1 MMMHRLTDVVA
12 TTKHTVLSLESL
24 RKFDHRR
31 FRLCAAC
38 TGAQTSVQACPTDEH
53 GTFAGREKYR
63 ILTFRNLLA
72 TRDHY

>member
-31 FRLCAAC
+31 FRLCAARARALIAKTC
-38 TGAQTSVQACPTDEH
+38 VRRC
-53 GTFAGREKYR
+53 R
-63 ILTFRNLLA
+63 LLMSMGHLPA
-72 TRDHY
+72 ANNIASSHLEIC

>member
-31 FRLCAAC
+31 YRLCAAC
-38 TGAQTSVQACPTDEH
+38 STDEH
-53 GTFAGREKYR
+53 GTFAGRE
-63 ILTFRNLLA
+63 
-72 TRDHY
+72 

>member
-38 TGAQTSVQACPTDEH
+38 CRARALRLVCGLP
-53 GTFAGREKYR
+53 Y
-63 ILTFRNLLA
+63 
-72 TRDHY
+72 

>member
-31 FRLCAAC
+31 YRLCAAC
-38 TGAQTSVQACPTDEH
+38 TGAQTSVRLA
-53 GTFAGREKYR
+53 
-63 ILTFRNLLA
+63 LLMSMGHLPA
-72 TRDHY
+72 ANNIAPSHLEIC

>member
-38 TGAQTSVQACPTDEH
+38 TGALRLVCGLP
-53 GTFAGREKYR
+53 Y
-63 ILTFRNLLA
+63 
-72 TRDHY
+72 

>member
-31 FRLCAAC
+31 MHGVHGIGLVRLL
-38 TGAQTSVQACPTDEH
+38 P
-53 GTFAGREKYR
+53 Y
-63 ILTFRNLLA
+63 
-72 TRDHY
+72 